1 MIQEHLD
8 KNMIADAV
16 KGARDEGVLKLRD
29 GAAAVLDLAFDRGV
43 KTQILSAGLKD
54 VGGGAG
60 TARRGAFAMRGLCV
74 GMGLNTLRRR
84 SGFRA
89 RAGHR
94 GRAALPP
101 PAVAQGWQRHHHQQ
115 RHGVAPQVQAPP
127 AAPNARASDG
137 PAAAEEL
144 WPRRVR
150 GRSPRP
156 RRRRDASAD
165 VPRLRR
171 GAASREGP
179 RRYLVSIPGPLIH
192 MYNKS
197 QRSAPGAGPLGTALV
212 VGDSLGDATM
222 ADGAPAGPTACVK
235 VGLLNAKEPTA
246 EAIAKYA
253 AAFDVV
259 ILDSKDPTLAI
270 VREICD
276 AVVGDASAMDTG

>member
-1 MIQEHLD
+1 
-8 KNMIADAV
+8 
-16 KGARDEGVLKLRD
+16 
-29 GAAAVLDLAFDRGV
+29 
-43 KTQILSAGLKD
+43 
-54 VGGGAG
+54 
-60 TARRGAFAMRGLCV
+60 
-74 GMGLNTLRRR
+74 
-84 SGFRA
+84 
-89 RAGHR
+89 
-94 GRAALPP
+94 
-101 PAVAQGWQRHHHQQ
+101 
-115 RHGVAPQVQAPP
+115 
-127 AAPNARASDG
+127 
-137 PAAAEEL
+137 
-144 WPRRVR
+144 
-150 GRSPRP
+150 
-156 RRRRDASAD
+156 
-165 VPRLRR
+165 
-171 GAASREGP
+171 
-179 RRYLVSIPGPLIH
+179 